1 LQPHE
6 DGPLYYPTVAT
17 ITLSSHAI
25 LDFYPRPARDV
36 RAPPPPTV
44 ADTMTE
50 LVDAGPQGAPVFSL
64 AVQRG
69 SLLVLKHGMYTDYMH
84 GIAERKV
91 DVIPEN
97 VANMAMAGVR
107 PGESYERGT
116 RISLT
121 FRIVTR
127 TIPAKLLLGGLSK
140 SGAAPKSG
148 GSSK

>member
-1 LQPHE
+1 
-6 DGPLYYPTVAT
+6 
-17 ITLSSHAI
+17 
-25 LDFYPRPARDV
+25 
-36 RAPPPPTV
+36 
-44 ADTMTE
+44 MTE
-50 LVDAGPQGAPVFSL
+50 PADAGPRREPVFSL

-69 SLLVLKHGMYTDYMH
+69 SLLVLKHAMYTDYMH

-107 PGESYERGT
+107 PGEAYERGT

-127 TIPAKLLLGGLSK
+127 TIPAKLLLGGLAK
-140 SGAAPKSG
+140 GGGAPRSGG
-148 GSSK
+148 GSST